1 MEIFGYALSLS
12 FDMIVF
18 LLFLLVLGTTLYIKR
33 KEVAVQKI
41 ASYFIYIVMYRTKWG
56 LTWMDK
62 ISSKY
67 RSAVQ
72 LFGYISVGIG
82 FVGMIYVS
90 LSILLF
96 FLQLIF
102 KPAVQQAGVSLVL
115 PFTNIPGIGYL
126 SFTHWVL
133 SIFIL
138 AIVHEFSHGVV
149 ARAHNVPVRSS
160 GFAVFALLLPIIPA
174 AFVEPDEK
182 KLSKMPDIVQY
193 SVFAAGPMANLVLAF
208 LIVMIFPF
216 ASDMTNSTLAPFEA
230 KITAPVGFSYEILE
244 NQSYPAYA
252 AGVHNG
258 ILFSIDGQ
266 QINDYAA
273 FYNYASCLHPN
284 QTVLL
289 GTDKG
294 NYSILTI
301 QNPDPQKEG
310 KGFIGVKPVQNERRI
325 ISQYAWLAPV
335 YYWFRGF
342 IKWLFLLNLFIGLAN
357 LLTLGIVDGGRTLQ
371 TALHSLF
378 DNKGHAQK
386 IWTIISMLFLG
397 ALVFALLVNYLGNP
411 FALLFG

>member
-1 MEIFGYALSLS
+1 MEILGYTFSLS
-12 FDMIVF
+12 FDLIIFLIFLVF
-18 LLFLLVLGTTLYIKR
+18 LGTTLYIKR
-33 KEVAVQKI
+33 KEVVMQKI
-41 ASYFIYIVMYRTKWG
+41 AGYFVYIVMYRTKLG
-56 LTWMDK
+56 LAWMDK

-67 RSAVQ
+67 RGAVQ

-90 LSILLF
+90 LSIVFF

-102 KPAVQQAGVSLVL
+102 KPAIEQAGVSLVL

-126 SFTHWVL
+126 SFTHWIL

-149 ARAHNVPVRSS
+149 ARAHNVPVQSS
-160 GFAVFALLLPIIPA
+160 GFAVFALLLPVIPA

-182 KLSKMPDIVQY
+182 KLGKMSDIVQY

-216 ASDMTNSTLAPFEA
+216 ASDMTNSTLAPFEE
-230 KITAPVGFSYEILE
+230 KITTPVGFTYEILE
-244 NQSYPAYA
+244 NESYPAYA
-252 AGVHNG
+252 AGVQNG
-258 ILFSIDGQ
+258 ILSSIDNKQ
-266 QINDYAA
+266 VEDYSQ
-273 FYNYASCLHPN
+273 FYLYASCLEPN
-284 QTVLL
+284 QNLLL

-294 NYSILTI
+294 NYSIVTI
-301 QNPDPQKEG
+301 PNPDPEKQG
-310 KGFIGVKPVQNERRI
+310 KGFIGVKPVQNERRVL
-325 ISQYAWLAPV
+325 SEYGGVAPI

-357 LLTLGIVDGGRTLQ
+357 LLPLGIVDGGRMLQ

-378 DNKGHAQK
+378 DNKFHAQK
-386 IWTIISMLFLG
+386 LWTFISMLFLG
-397 ALVFALLVNYLGNP
+397 ALLFALLVNYFGNP
-411 FALLFG
+411 FTLLFG